1 MRKFLALLFIVIC
14 SGAAFAWDDAG
25 HKITTQIA
33 WQNMTPAARERAV
46 ALLSSAPENSHI
58 LMLMPT
64 DSRALA
70 VRQEQMF
77 VAASTWSDLVR
88 SERFP
93 LRKQTYDKP
102 TWHYTNIFWRQVN
115 GKPEIVSELKP
126 ENENVV
132 ERLFALEKIVR
143 DTQLPNSERGIAL
156 AWILHLAGDI
166 HQPLH
171 TSARVTDLEPKGD
184 QGGNLFLLSPA
195 DAPREQRDNLHRL
208 WDSIV
213 SRRFA
218 RENALECDSDY
229 IPRLAA
235 RITLKHPTKKFAGQ
249 LNSAKY
255 DEWAQEGF
263 KLASEELYPA
273 NLKRGEAP
281 AENYQKRASEISE
294 ERLALAGY
302 RMAELLNKI
311 LAS

>member
-1 MRKFLALLFIVIC
+1 MRKFLSLLFIFAC
-14 SGAAFAWDDAG
+14 SSAAFAWDDAG

-46 ALLSSAPENSHI
+46 ALLSAAPENSHI
-58 LMLMPT
+58 LMLLPT

-77 VAASTWSDLVR
+77 VAASTWSDLIR

-102 TWHYTNIFWRQVN
+102 TWHYTNIFWRQAN
-115 GKPEIVSELKP
+115 GKPEIVNELQP
-126 ENENVV
+126 EKENVV

-143 DTQLPNSERGIAL
+143 DSQLPNSERAIAL

-171 TSARVTDLEPKGD
+171 TSARITDLEPKGD

-208 WDSIV
+208 WDSLV

-235 RITLKHPTKKFAGQ
+235 RITLKYPAKKFAGQ
-249 LNSAKY
+249 LSSAKY
-255 DEWAQEGF
+255 EEWAQEGF
-263 KLASEELYPA
+263 KLASEQLYPA

-281 AENYQKRASEISE
+281 AENYQKLALEISE

-302 RMAELLNKI
+302 RIAELLNKI